1 MTSRQPIMDMIE
13 LISNLIASASH
24 LQELIDWEEDLDRK
38 DELQQQ
44 LYNLVDMR
52 RAIMKE
58 IQCKDNKYW
67 CSLKHAIAQRWFA
80 IEVLYAERNIF
91 RQEVV
96 DWLTKFMY
104 QTISAYMWLDIVDCG
119 RCLADRMALDT
130 NQTDE
135 RTTEL

>member
-13 LISNLIASASH
+13 LISNLIASVSH
-24 LQELIDWEEDLDRK
+24 LQELIDAEENLDRK

-67 CSLKHAIAQRWFA
+67 CSLKHAIAQR
-80 IEVLYAERNIF
+80 
-91 RQEVV
+91 
-96 DWLTKFMY
+96 
-104 QTISAYMWLDIVDCG
+104 
-119 RCLADRMALDT
+119 
-130 NQTDE
+130 
-135 RTTEL
+135 